1 MAKKQPQP
9 APHPSP
15 RDDIIHIPDARLKR
29 KSNRV
34 GHIDHSTEELA
45 RQMIAATLDW
55 EETRE
60 HEFGAALAAVQ
71 LGQSYRVVI
80 VRNDFENKE
89 EKSFGVFIN
98 PEIVKK
104 EGTPEEAME
113 GCLSVPD
120 IYGSV
125 ARYPKVKVRALNL
138 LGQPIRITATGFLA
152 RVLQHEIDH
161 CEGILFTDRVPNPAK
176 LFKLGADG
184 NFTKYQARPKKPSSK
199 PATTPTAGAQ
209 TTPKRHIA

>member
-1 MAKKQPQP
+1 MPTPQTIPHQPKP
-9 APHPSP
+9 GPK
-15 RDDIIHIPDARLKR
+15 DDIIHIPDSRLKS
-29 KSNRV
+29 KSLRV
-34 GHIDHSTEELA
+34 GHIDHSTEKLA
-45 RQMIAATLDW
+45 RHMIAATLDW
-55 EETRE
+55 EKTRE

-71 LGQSYRVVI
+71 LGKLYRVIVI
-80 VRNDFENKE
+80 RNDFENKE

-98 PEIVKK
+98 PEIIKK
-104 EGTPEEAME
+104 EGLPEEAME

-161 CEGILFTDRVPNPAK
+161 CEGVLFTDRVSNVSQ
-176 LFKLGADG
+176 LFRLGNDG
-184 NFTKYQARPKKPSSK
+184 HFTKYVAPKKRPAGARPSK
-199 PATTPTAGAQ
+199 PMM
-209 TTPKRHIA
+209 

>member
-1 MAKKQPQP
+1 MAKQQSSTS
-9 APHPSP
+9 PSP
-15 RDDIIHIPDARLKR
+15 SPQTGHSAKDDIIAVPDPRLKQ
-29 KSNRV
+29 KSLRV
-34 GHIDHSTEELA
+34 GHIDHSTEALA
-45 RQMIAATLDW
+45 RHMISATLDW

-71 LGQSYRVVI
+71 LGQNYRVIV
-80 VRNDFENKE
+80 VRNDFEDKD

-104 EGTPEEAME
+104 EGTPEESLE

-120 IYGSV
+120 VYGQV

-138 LGQPIRITATGFLA
+138 LGQPIRLTATGFLA

-161 CEGILFTDRVPNPAK
+161 CEGVLFTDRVPSVQK
-176 LFKLGADG
+176 LYKLGADG
-184 NFTKYQARPKKPSSK
+184 HFTKYVPPKAASAANPAKPN
-199 PATTPTAGAQ
+199 
-209 TTPKRHIA
+209 

>member
-1 MAKKQPQP
+1 MATRK
-9 APHPSP
+9 PSNLQTESRP
-15 RDDIIHIPDARLKR
+15 KDDIIHIPDPRLKS
-29 KSNRV
+29 KSQRV
-34 GHIDHSTEELA
+34 GHIDHSTEKLA
-45 RQMIAATLDW
+45 HHMIAATLDW

-71 LGQSYRVVI
+71 LGQLYRVI
-80 VRNDFENKE
+80 IIRNDFEDKE

-98 PEIVKK
+98 PEIIKK
-104 EGTPEEAME
+104 EGAPEEAME

-161 CEGILFTDRVPNPAK
+161 CEGILFTERIPNVDK
-176 LFKLGADG
+176 LFKLGSDG
-184 NFTKYQARPKKPSSK
+184 RFTKYVAPKKK
-199 PATTPTAGAQ
+199 PVP
-209 TTPKRHIA
+209 RRSI